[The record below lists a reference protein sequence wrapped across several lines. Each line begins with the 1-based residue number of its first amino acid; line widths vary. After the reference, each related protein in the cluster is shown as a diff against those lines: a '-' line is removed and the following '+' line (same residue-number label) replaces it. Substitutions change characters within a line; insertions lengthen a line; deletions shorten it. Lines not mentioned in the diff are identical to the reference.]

1 MNETDLDVTR
11 GGPTGFISMLEYESR
26 EHDRFAE
33 QHQLVSGLNEE
44 IAILDACLDD
54 AVFLHKRA
62 LRHSRGLAD
71 LGPPG
76 CFGRRQR
83 CAGPSA
89 GRSERV
95 PLKRPRAGQPDFG
108 AGGGC
113 DGCQGGG

>member
-11 GGPTGFISMLEYESR
+11 GGPTGFISILDYKSR

-62 LRHSRGLAD
+62 LREYLAMGRERGHLKSTLAEG
-71 LGPPG
+71 LGYT
-76 CFGRRQR
+76 RYQMYDYLR
-83 CAGPSA
+83 
-89 GRSERV
+89 E
-95 PLKRPRAGQPDFG
+95 PRIEEVNLDVEA
-108 AGGGC
+108 
-113 DGCQGGG
+113 

>member
-62 LRHSRGLAD
+62 LREYLAMGRELGHLKSTLAEGLGYTLYQMYD
-71 LGPPG
+71 YL
-76 CFGRRQR
+76 R
-83 CAGPSA
+83 
-89 GRSERV
+89 E
-95 PLKRPRAGQPDFG
+95 PRIEEVNLDVEA
-108 AGGGC
+108 
-113 DGCQGGG
+113 